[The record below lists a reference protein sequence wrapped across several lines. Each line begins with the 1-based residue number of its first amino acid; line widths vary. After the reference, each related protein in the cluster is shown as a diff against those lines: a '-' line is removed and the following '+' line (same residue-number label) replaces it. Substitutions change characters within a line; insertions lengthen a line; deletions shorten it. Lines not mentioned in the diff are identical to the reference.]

1 MAYAPRLQ
9 RYEYCIKTI
18 DSHTMGEPTRII
30 YDGFPALEGSTMME
44 KKRDLMSRWDYLR
57 RALMLEPRGHRD
69 MFGALLTEPTDPQAD
84 LGVIFMES
92 GGYLNMCGHG
102 SMGVCAMAVETG
114 LVKVEEP
121 YTNITLETPSG
132 LISAQVRVEKGRA
145 MEVSILNVPA
155 FLYQENVR
163 LELNS
168 GRSICLDIAFGG
180 SFFALVDADAL
191 GLSIDPPGAE
201 DLSDLGM
208 EILKAL
214 REQIEVKHPVLDID
228 TVDLVEFYSHQ
239 ASFGADM
246 RNCVVFGDAQV
257 DRSPCGT
264 GTSAKLAALCKKGRL
279 GLHEKFVYESITGSR
294 FTGEAVGTTRVGE
307 YEAIFPRITGCA
319 YITGMNQWVLREDD
333 PLKQGFLLS

>member
-9 RYEYCIKTI
+9 QYEYCIKTI

-30 YDGFPALEGSTMME
+30 YDGFPTLEGSTMME
-44 KKRDLMSRWDYLR
+44 KKRDLISRWDYLR

-69 MFGALLTEPTDPQAD
+69 MFGALLTEPTDPRAD

-114 LVKVEEP
+114 LVKVQEP
-121 YTNITLETPSG
+121 YTDIILETPSG
-132 LISAQVRVEKGRA
+132 LISGRVRVENGRA

-155 FLYQENVR
+155 FLYKENVA
-163 LELNS
+163 LELNG
-168 GRSICLDIAFGG
+168 GRSIRLDIAFGG

-191 GLSIDPPGAE
+191 GLSIDPQGAE
-201 DLSDLGM
+201 ALSELGM

-228 TVDLVEFYSHQ
+228 TVDLVEFYSHA
-239 ASFGADM
+239 ASSGADM

-279 GLHEKFVYESITGSR
+279 GLREKFVYESITGSR
-294 FTGEAVGTTRVGE
+294 FTGEAVGIARVGE
-307 YEAIFPRITGCA
+307 YEAILPRITGCA